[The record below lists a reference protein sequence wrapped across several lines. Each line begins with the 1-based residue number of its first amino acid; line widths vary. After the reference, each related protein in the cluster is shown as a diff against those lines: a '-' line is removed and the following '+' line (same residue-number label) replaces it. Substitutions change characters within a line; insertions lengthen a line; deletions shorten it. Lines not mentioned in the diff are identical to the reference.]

1 MKMAHVTIKTE
12 YFDEEI
18 RFYEEIVG
26 LDIVTDMRER
36 GSDIVFLANDIGE
49 TEIEII
55 KANGSVNS
63 GNENISIGFETED
76 AAKLRDELIAK
87 EFEVGPIIS
96 PAPVV
101 QFFFVEDPAG
111 VNVQFISHSR

>member
-1 MKMAHVTIKTE
+1 MKMAHVTIKTK

-18 RFYEEIVG
+18 CFYEDIVG
-26 LDIVTDMRER
+26 LKIVNDMRER
-36 GSDIVFLANDIGE
+36 GANIVFLANSSGD

-55 KANGSVNS
+55 KENDVLNS

-76 AAKLRDELIAK
+76 AEKLRDELKNK

-96 PAPVV
+96 PAPVA

-111 VNVQFISHSR
+111 VIIQFISYKG